1 MSWCE
6 VTSALQNPQVASN
19 NRPGY
24 LPQQIE
30 NPRVDL
36 GISQLPAA
44 KVPGVSNVPAKAPFI
59 AKASGISQAK
69 QWNPG
74 QVQMLAQQRWIQSQM
89 SGQNQQLQQQY
100 QQRQRQLQQ
109 PPAMLKQQPQQ
120 LPQQPQQSQGH
131 SHGPGTHG
139 PLQGTQLVQF
149 GRDGKGWEGMGRDWI
164 VQSCC
169 ARMGW
174 GTPAS
179 TVDQAHLREKR
190 QKFFNLAVGW
200 CYMEV
205 SEQSECNDWL
215 LRVHHACG
223 SWDHERQTGSTNSGA
238 TENILPALVGP
249 ATWRG
254 KYTEIYVRYMSTYAW
269 GMCFALISLL
279 IHILKDILRDLHLTS
294 FIQLPNDTSQALLE
308 TFLLW
313 CDDGGKTWSR
323 GRGRRSPLCGVP
335 GISDSWPWKAQRL
348 YNIMAHDSHGIR
360 SLMTYTLQP
369 SKMWMGAHGL
379 EVWQAS

>member
-1 MSWCE
+1 MAMSWCE

-44 KVPGVSNVPAKAPFI
+44 RVPGVSNVPAKAPFI

-89 SGQNQQLQQQY
+89 SGQNQQLRQQY

-139 PLQGTQLVQF
+139 PLQGTQLVKF
-149 GRDGKGWEGMGRDWI
+149 GRDGKGLNCAELLCKDGLGHTCKHCRPGSPEGEEKK
-164 VQSCC
+164 VFQSS
-169 ARMGW
+169 R
-174 GTPAS
+174 
-179 TVDQAHLREKR
+179 
-190 QKFFNLAVGW
+190 
-200 CYMEV
+200 
-205 SEQSECNDWL
+205 
-215 LRVHHACG
+215 RVMLHG
-223 SWDHERQTGSTNSGA
+223 S
-238 TENILPALVGP
+238 
-249 ATWRG
+249 
-254 KYTEIYVRYMSTYAW
+254 
-269 GMCFALISLL
+269 
-279 IHILKDILRDLHLTS
+279 
-294 FIQLPNDTSQALLE
+294 
-308 TFLLW
+308 
-313 CDDGGKTWSR
+313 
-323 GRGRRSPLCGVP
+323 
-335 GISDSWPWKAQRL
+335 QRT
-348 YNIMAHDSHGIR
+348 I
-360 SLMTYTLQP
+360 
-369 SKMWMGAHGL
+369 
-379 EVWQAS
+379 